1 MHFSKTQRDHIPFE
15 VEFKVT
21 DLYNF
26 TRIFSDFFCAKSK
39 YINCG
44 GLFKLVMYVQKAKM
58 STFKYDEIHCNSF
71 PLFYLL

>member
-44 GLFKLVMYVQKAKM
+44 GLTGYVCTKGKDVYIQ
-58 STFKYDEIHCNSF
+58 I
-71 PLFYLL
+71 